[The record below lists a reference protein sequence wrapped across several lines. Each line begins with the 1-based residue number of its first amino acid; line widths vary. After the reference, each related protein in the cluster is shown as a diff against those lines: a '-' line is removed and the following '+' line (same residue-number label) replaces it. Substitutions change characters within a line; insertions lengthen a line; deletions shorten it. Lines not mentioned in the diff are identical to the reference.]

1 MKRFSSLISHLSSL
15 QFKQRFTLIELLV
28 VIAIIA
34 ILAAML
40 LPALNQARDKANNST
55 CTNQLKQIGLY
66 ETLYQEDNQG
76 YVCIAQWPLTESSST
91 SWALL
96 MQTYNKSFFQRKRQN
111 ADRYDPN
118 TPICPAAYREIGKP
132 YYGGS
137 FKLWADTGS
146 STMWQGGCYA
156 KSCYSG
162 YKSSTTYHTPFK
174 IGSLTH
180 PAERMNVFDSYL
192 GIFMTTAAARWDA
205 TPYADSGNAG
215 IAWLRH
221 YGLNTK
227 RVNTLFHDG
236 HVAAFDY
243 VQSATLVYGKKAY
256 QFYTCYV
263 DTRQTR

>member
-15 QFKQRFTLIELLV
+15 KLDRRFTLIELLV

-40 LPALNQARDKANNST
+40 LPALNQARDKAHNSSCMNT
-55 CTNQLKQIGLY
+55 MKQLGNY
-66 ETLYQEDNQG
+66 EAFYQDDNSG
-76 YVCIAQWPLTESSST
+76 YVCLAMWKGAST
-91 SWALL
+91 QYWTNL
-96 MQTYNKSFFQRKRQN
+96 MTAYNKSFFQRKRKN
-111 ADRYDPN
+111 ADSFDIN
-118 TPICPAAYREIGKP
+118 TPICPAAARDAGKAF
-132 YYGGS
+132 YGGT
-137 FKLWADTGS
+137 FALWQDDGKS
-146 STMWQGGCYA
+146 SMGKGGCYG

-162 YKSSTTYHTPFK
+162 YLSDTSFHTPYK
-174 IGSLTH
+174 INTLTH
-180 PAERMNVFDSYL
+180 PTERMNVFDSYL
-192 GIFMTTAAARWDA
+192 GVFMTTAETRWNA

-256 QFYTCYV
+256 QFYTCYEN
-263 DTRQTR
+263 TRQTR